1 VRVNLILFEPDEIDH
16 PFSPEDPRIRH
27 LKGILGREQGQEF
40 DAGLINGPRGKGW
53 IEAETTEEVIVGFRP
68 LEVPPSL
75 PPLHLAVGA
84 CRPQT
89 VRKVLLQA
97 TTLGVRSVHFFA
109 SSRSEQGY
117 LESRVYRPDQVRPY
131 LIEGAQQA
139 FCTRLPDTA
148 VHESFEECLEALS
161 ETRGIALDNY
171 EAQGPLHTYPFD
183 GKESSSVPP
192 LSLWIGSERGWSAPE
207 REAFRFGNIALRG
220 LGPRVLRT
228 ETAVVAG
235 ITLCLAGMGWWNQLS
250 SESLTSSGGVIPQ

>member
-1 VRVNLILFEPDEIDH
+1 MNLILFEPEEMDR

-27 LKGILGREQGQEF
+27 LKQVLGREPGQEF
-40 DAGLINGPRGKGW
+40 DAGLIDGSRGKGW
-53 IEAETTEEVIVGFRP
+53 IEAESAGQVRLGFRP
-68 LEVPPSL
+68 LEDPPSL
-75 PPLHLAVGA
+75 PPLDIAVGA

-97 TTLGVRSVHFFA
+97 TALGVRSIHFFA
-109 SSRSEQGY
+109 SSRSERGY
-117 LESRVYRPDQVRPY
+117 LESKVYRPEQIRPY

-139 FCTRLPDTA
+139 FCTRLPETP
-148 VHESFEECLEALS
+148 VHETFQGCLEVLS
-161 ETRGIALDNY
+161 EGRGIALDNY

-183 GKESSSVPP
+183 KVGSSSVPP

-207 REAFRFGNIALRG
+207 REAFRRHGIALRG

-235 ITLCLAGMGWWNQLS
+235 ITLCLTGLGWWD
-250 SESLTSSGGVIPQ
+250 